1 MIQMPKGWRRYAFAA
16 AVAVS
21 LAAHAKSGAA
31 QAAQDFY
38 KDKTI
43 TLLIGI
49 GVGGGTDTWART
61 VGHYISSHIPGN
73 PSVVPENMPGAAGLK
88 MTDYLYNAAPRDGL
102 VIGLPNAGILLE
114 PLLGGSGANFDPM
127 KLNYIGSP
135 SRDTTVCVARQDA
148 PVQSLD
154 DLRTKEL
161 VVGASGSGGNTNIY
175 PLFLTKALGMKFRIV
190 QGYKGTADILLAVER
205 GEVMGMCSDYGPL
218 THQSLFQDGKL
229 RILLQVAVEKDARI
243 AAPLPSAFVT
253 TETQRKALAFFVSR
267 DEIGWPF
274 IAPPDVP
281 KERIQTLQRAFEAT
295 MTDPAFVAD
304 TAKRRFDIAAMTGEQ
319 LTALVDHIYQ
329 TPKDVVRFTAAA
341 LGDN

>member
-1 MIQMPKGWRRYAFAA
+1 MIQMPKAWRRYACAA

-21 LAAHAKSGAA
+21 LAAHATSAA
-31 QAAQDFY
+31 GQAAQDFY
-38 KDKTI
+38 KGKTI

-49 GVGGGTDTWART
+49 GVGGGTDLWART
-61 VGHYISSHIPGN
+61 VGQHISSHISGN
-73 PSVVPENMPGAAGLK
+73 PTVVPENMPGAAGLK

-102 VIGLPNAGILLE
+102 TIGVPNAGILLE
-114 PLLGGSGANFDPM
+114 PLLGGGGVSFDPM

-135 SRDTTVCVARQDA
+135 SHDTTVCVARKDA
-148 PVQSLD
+148 PVQTLD

-175 PLFLTKALGMKFRIV
+175 PRFLSKALGMKFRIV
-190 QGYKGTADILLAVER
+190 EGYKGTADILLAVER

-229 RILLQVAVEKDARI
+229 RILLQVAAEKDPRI
-243 AAPLPSAFVT
+243 AAPLPDGFVT
-253 TETQRKALAFFVSR
+253 TATQRQALAFFVSR
-267 DEIGWPF
+267 DAIGWPF

-281 KERIQTLQRAFEAT
+281 KERIATLQRAFDAT
-295 MTDPAFVAD
+295 MTDPAFLAD
-304 TAKRRFDIAAMTGEQ
+304 TAKLRFDIAAKTGEQ
-319 LTALVDHIYQ
+319 LTAMVERIYQ

-341 LGDN
+341 LGGN